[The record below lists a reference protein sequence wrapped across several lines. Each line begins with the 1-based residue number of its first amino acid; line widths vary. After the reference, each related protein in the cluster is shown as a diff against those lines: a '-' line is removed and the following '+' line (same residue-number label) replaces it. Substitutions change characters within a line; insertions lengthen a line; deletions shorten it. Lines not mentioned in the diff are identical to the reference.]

1 MNRVRYRGRDRKGAQ
16 QAKKM
21 NGDPPQGGLGLG
33 AGGSSRK
40 YQRQRGERSA
50 SILKE
55 KRKKAESK
63 LYPSSRK
70 DPMGCPWP
78 IP

>member
-21 NGDPPQGGLGLG
+21 NGDKQHGGLWKVG
-33 AGGSSRK
+33 GGSSRK